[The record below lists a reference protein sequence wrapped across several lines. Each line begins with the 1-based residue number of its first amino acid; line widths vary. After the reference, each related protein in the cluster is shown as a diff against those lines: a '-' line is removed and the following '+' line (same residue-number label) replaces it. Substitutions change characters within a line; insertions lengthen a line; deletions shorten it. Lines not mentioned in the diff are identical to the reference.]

1 MTMRVPLGA
10 IIPKFPVSFHPICY
24 HPVVKVSLTCSIMM
38 VMYRSYEGLEAAPVR
53 RYGSERLALDTG
65 FCDMAD
71 AIENNNDLP
80 AHIDSYGRFIT
91 WFKNA
96 AIGVVI
102 IVAIVVTI
110 IVVNR

>member
-1 MTMRVPLGA
+1 M
-10 IIPKFPVSFHPICY
+10 FC
-24 HPVVKVSLTCSIMM
+24 
-38 VMYRSYEGLEAAPVR
+38 SYEGLEGNPVR
-53 RYGSERLALDTG
+53 RYGSKLLALDTG

-71 AIENNNDLP
+71 VAENNNDLP

-91 WFKNA
+91 WFKNG
-96 AIGVVI
+96 AIAVVI